1 MRCAQAASPFST
13 MQVSRADLVSGHAQQ
28 IFRVCGA
35 VGAVVLVGWPEDG
48 DVVTLDGV
56 DIDTEETRTYAKL

>member
-1 MRCAQAASPFST
+1 